1 MTTHAHS
8 SSSSPAAAGSDICI
22 VGDGAV
28 GKAAALGLAQ
38 AGLKVTLLA
47 PPAKAGPGDDASW
60 DVRVYALNHTARRL
74 LSSVRVWEA
83 MDAGRIA
90 PVDNMTVHG
99 DGADDKLKPGLL
111 SFDAYA
117 ARTDALAWIVEGR
130 NLDQALDAA
139 LRFSPNVRVVHGRAR
154 ALAVADETAT
164 LTLESGQTLAAP
176 LVVGA
181 DGANSWVRGQCDIGL
196 DYRAYEQN
204 AIVTNFSCEL
214 PHRGVAYQ
222 WFSPTEGI
230 IALLPLP
237 GNRVSLVWSAPQAL
251 ADQLMRSSLSD
262 LAARLAQWAAPVL
275 GTLAP
280 LQPEVVKAF
289 PLRLIKPHAMIAPRV
304 ALIGDAAHAVHP
316 MAGHGMNLGFGDVDA
331 LINTLSQ
338 REPQLDCGHERVL
351 RRYARARKEEVLLMQ
366 LATDGLH
373 RLFSTEAEPVRLV
386 RNIGMSLVNHLP
398 LLKRR
403 LIAHALGQ

>member
-1 MTTHAHS
+1 
-8 SSSSPAAAGSDICI
+8 
-22 VGDGAV
+22 
-28 GKAAALGLAQ
+28 
-38 AGLKVTLLA
+38 
-47 PPAKAGPGDDASW
+47 
-60 DVRVYALNHTARRL
+60 
-74 LSSVRVWEA
+74 
-83 MDAGRIA
+83 
-90 PVDNMTVHG
+90 
-99 DGADDKLKPGLL
+99 
-111 SFDAYA
+111 
-117 ARTDALAWIVEGR
+117 
-130 NLDQALDAA
+130 
-139 LRFSPNVRVVHGRAR
+139 
-154 ALAVADETAT
+154 
-164 LTLESGQTLAAP
+164 
-176 LVVGA
+176 
-181 DGANSWVRGQCDIGL
+181 
-196 DYRAYEQN
+196 
-204 AIVTNFSCEL
+204 
-214 PHRGVAYQ
+214 
-222 WFSPTEGI
+222 
-230 IALLPLP
+230 
-237 GNRVSLVWSAPQAL
+237 
-251 ADQLMRSSLSD
+251 MRSSLSD